1 MNESVQEPR
10 LYRPRGVVGAQLRFR
25 DAQTSDAEF
34 ILSLRLDPRKNRYL
48 SATSAN
54 LADQKAWLER
64 YASDTG
70 QVYFII
76 ETLDGVPIG
85 TVRLYDVQGDLFS
98 WGSWMLSDEAPKS
111 SAVES
116 TLMVY
121 GFGRHCGFRGAHFE
135 VRKGN
140 EKVWQYH
147 ERLGAVRTREDDEN
161 FYYEIDEPAID
172 KIFERYRSRLPGGVV
187 IE

>member
-1 MNESVQEPR
+1 MNAHPQEPR
-10 LYRPRGVVGAQLRFR
+10 LYRPAAVIGARLRFR
-25 DAQTSDAEF
+25 NAQPSDAAF
-34 ILSLRLDPRKNRYL
+34 ILSLRLDPEKNRYL
-48 SATSAN
+48 SATSAS
-54 LADQKAWLER
+54 LADQQAWLER
-64 YASDTG
+64 YASDPS

-76 ETLDGVPIG
+76 ETLDGMPIG
-85 TVRLYDVQGDLFS
+85 TVRLYDVRDDLFS

-121 GFGRHCGFRGAHFE
+121 AFGRHCGFRGAYFE

-140 EKVWQYH
+140 ERVWQYH
-147 ERLGAVRTREDDEN
+147 ERLGAARTGEDEDN
-161 FYYEIDEPAID
+161 YYYEIDRPAID
-172 KIFERYRSRLPGGVV
+172 EMFERYRSRLPQGVV